1 MPGREEIGSVILRGL
16 PIYKAA
22 SPATFL
28 FTISEA
34 QSAQCLTLY
43 TKSPTYLKFAKHG
56 AEYTHCR
63 KPRFYSLLPEAY
75 DAVYDQH
82 YILVPKTSEFKSG
95 PRVVK
100 MVLNTQCYQYLW
112 LTM

>member
-34 QSAQCLTLY
+34 QSAQCLTC

-56 AEYTHCR
+56 AEYTICR
-63 KPRFYSLLPEAY
+63 KPRFYLHLETEAY
-75 DAVYDQH
+75 TT
-82 YILVPKTSEFKSG
+82 LTSDEGSC
-95 PRVVK
+95 
-100 MVLNTQCYQYLW
+100 QCPH
-112 LTM
+112 

>member
-1 MPGREEIGSVILRGL
+1 MPGRGEIGSVILRGL

-56 AEYTHCR
+56 AEYTHYCR
-63 KPRFYSLLPEAY
+63 KLRFYLQLPEAF
-75 DAVYDQH
+75 DAVYDQ
-82 YILVPKTSEFKSG
+82 P
-95 PRVVK
+95 
-100 MVLNTQCYQYLW
+100 
-112 LTM
+112 

>member
-1 MPGREEIGSVILRGL
+1 MPGRGEIGSVILRGL

-28 FTISEA
+28 FKISEA
-34 QSAQCLTLY
+34 QSAQCLTC

-56 AEYTHCR
+56 AEYTHYCR
-63 KPRFYSLLPEAY
+63 KLRFYLQLPEAY
-75 DAVYDQH
+75 DAVYDQP
-82 YILVPKTSEFKSG
+82 YISVPKTSEFKSG